1 MVRSEGYSS
10 VGDNGERLHLDAAD
24 TLAVDDG
31 HLDVALVTPGGVP
44 GVLDE
49 PVFLAVLGA
58 VADSEDSVVEAGSA
72 QFGVQDTGLIHS
84 EDVRVG
90 VNGNSEG
97 LSGESGL
104 HLCDVVGGHA
114 GVGGNIN
121 SGGGRFFVL
130 AQSGLS
136 ISGGVGVDRLELSLC
151 GLVVLESLGLPATA
165 ATVACPDARNELL
178 LGEGEEVAGGNLVS
192 TFDGT
197 SGGER
202 PA

>member
-31 HLDVALVTPGGVP
+31 HLDVSLVTPDGVP

-49 PVFLAVLGA
+49 PVFLAALGA
-58 VADSEDSVVEAGSA
+58 VADSEDGVVEVGSA
-72 QFGVQDTGLIHS
+72 SSGGHDTGLVGL

-90 VNGNSEG
+90 LNGDSERLG
-97 LSGESGL
+97 GESGL
-104 HLCDVVGGHA
+104 HLCDVVGGHESVA
-114 GVGGNIN
+114 GDIN
-121 SGGGRFFVL
+121 SGGGTGVVL
-130 AQSGLS
+130 AAAGRTV
-136 ISGGVGVDRLELSLC
+136 SGGVGVDRLELSIA
-151 GLVVLESLGLPATA
+151 GLVVLESLVLPATV
-165 ATVACPDARNELL
+165 ATVVSGGALNELL